1 MVLLQD
7 IEIEEVED
15 GIAIVYIITDLGK
28 ITIIA
33 MCIWMKT
40 ISYWTVLI

>member
-1 MVLLQD
+1 VILRD

-33 MCIWMKT
+33 HVYMDGD
-40 ISYWTVLI
+40 VL